1 METSGGRDFPESPE
15 GLPGPWRG
23 EIWRDAPGTCDL
35 TSALR
40 EGRIRGISFGEVGV
54 GGHCFHSVRVSVFF
68 TRKDCLAGR
77 RERPPPTFSFEQALK
92 WRQSSSST

>member
-40 EGRIRGISFGEVGV
+40 EGRIRGIFFGEVGV
-54 GGHCFHSVRVSVFF
+54 GGHRFHSVRVSGFLPGRTVSQ
-68 TRKDCLAGR
+68 DAELALNR
-77 RERPPPTFSFEQALK
+77 R
-92 WRQSSSST
+92 